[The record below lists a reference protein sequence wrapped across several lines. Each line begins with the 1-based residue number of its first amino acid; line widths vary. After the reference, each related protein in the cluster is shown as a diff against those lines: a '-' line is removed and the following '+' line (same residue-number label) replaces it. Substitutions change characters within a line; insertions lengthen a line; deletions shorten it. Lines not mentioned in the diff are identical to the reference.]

1 MRAICVECWNPD
13 ALVRMSLDGDSVFRC
28 DECEAE
34 FGCDDVRA
42 KLEAMQA
49 GWAKLLTWAESYPA
63 EEAEA
68 AAN

>member
-13 ALVRMSLDGDSVFRC
+13 ALVMLDMDGSGNFRC
-28 DECEAE
+28 DTCEAE
-34 FGCDDVRA
+34 FTCEDVRA

-49 GWAKLLTWAESYPA
+49 GWSKLLTWAESYPA
-63 EEAEA
+63 EREEA